1 MPLIEEL
8 KLIPPETKRDPCTGA
23 QTDFR
28 WLVENCA
35 DILCSVGLDR
45 QIRYIS
51 ASCFEILGWNQEEM
65 IGKDLRQFILP
76 EDLSA
81 LEDLEVGKPPE
92 GTAYTHA
99 RLRLLRKDC
108 TSVWISTNAR
118 CVLDS
123 ASDEPRQYVLSMRDI
138 TGRTALEEKLSALAM
153 TDTLTGL
160 WNRRAFDQ
168 ALWRECKR
176 TSRKKSQISL
186 LLLDLDHFK
195 PLNDQYGHP
204 LGDQCLAAVAA
215 TITDTVRATDIVCR
229 WGGDEIAA
237 ILPATDQAGALSVAE
252 KLRSAIEVLCIR
264 SDKDAGGSVSVTA
277 SIGVA
282 TAPTEL
288 GRTTTGPR
296 DLFQAADNALY
307 QAKRLGHNRV
317 VAAPIVSTGVAKVPE
332 AVSAAVEIGDSEPGF
347 KTVSS
352 HLENEPAWKGPPSGI
367 DGL

>member
-1 MPLIEEL
+1 M
-8 KLIPPETKRDPCTGA
+8 IPPETKRDPCAGA

-35 DILCSVGLDR
+35 DILCSVGLDH

-51 ASCFEILGWNQEEM
+51 ASCFEILGWAQTEM
-65 IGKDLRQFILP
+65 IGEDLRRFILP

-99 RLRLLRKDC
+99 RLRLLRKDH

-123 ASDEPRQYVLSMRDI
+123 GSDEPRQYVLCMRDI

-176 TSRKKSQISL
+176 SSRKESHLSL

-204 LGDQCLAAVAA
+204 LGDECLAAVAA

-229 WGGDEIAA
+229 WGGDEIAV
-237 ILPATDQAGALSVAE
+237 ILPATDRAGALSVAE
-252 KLRSAIEVLCIR
+252 KLRSAIEVLCFR
-264 SDKDAGGSVSVTA
+264 SDKDTGGCVSVTA

-282 TAPTEL
+282 TAPTEFGGL
-288 GRTTTGPR
+288 TTGPR
-296 DLFQAADNALY
+296 DLFQAADDALY
-307 QAKRLGHNRV
+307 QAKHLGHNRV
-317 VAAPIVSTGVAKVPE
+317 IAAPTVPAGVARTLE
-332 AVSAAVEIGDSEPGF
+332 TVSSMIEVGDSEPGH

-352 HLENEPAWKGPPSGI
+352 HLDDGLVRNGPPSGI
-367 DGL
+367 DGP